1 MAYLH
6 AQQPVSI
13 SQAPFKEFRYL
24 YVVLFCVFLLLAM
37 TGQMLFMDWRNWLP
51 GAEGTRPMLGSVKSA
66 VYTVISQLN

>member
-6 AQQPVSI
+6 AQQPLSV

-24 YVVLFCVFLLLAM
+24 YLVLFCVFLLLAM
-37 TGQMLFMDWRNWLP
+37 MGQMLFMDWRNWLP
-51 GAEGTRPMLGSVKSA
+51 GAEGTQTMLGSVKSA

>member
-6 AQQPVSI
+6 AQQPDSVS
-13 SQAPFKEFRYL
+13 QTPLKEFRYL